1 MLVHPPVS
9 QTLLET
15 SACQSGFGAAALAV
29 YDMLFRLGAE
39 LDLCFARAHSGLAR
53 DRAASLDQIR
63 DRIPH
68 YWPAWCVDLAA
79 MDKPGD
85 ELDRLVRRNREL
97 RAEAERLQLYIRDAA
112 SKAIVICIESQ
123 HICAQVR
130 AALRDRPV
138 APPLSPR

>member
-1 MLVHPPVS
+1 
-9 QTLLET
+9 
-15 SACQSGFGAAALAV
+15 
-29 YDMLFRLGAE
+29 
-39 LDLCFARAHSGLAR
+39 
-53 DRAASLDQIR
+53 
-63 DRIPH
+63 
-68 YWPAWCVDLAA
+68 

-112 SKAIVICIESQ
+112 SKAIVICIERL

-138 APPLSPR
+138 APPLNRR